1 MKERKGKETKKDK
14 GRKQIKQKERKGYK
28 QKERKIYIMFWAYKL
43 MMNSITRTELDFVN
57 KNLIKLLAFI
67 KTKKNKNKRT
77 KIKGQ
82 IEDKSTKDGKE
93 KK

>member
-43 MMNSITRTELDFVN
+43 MMNSITRTELDFLN

-82 IEDKSTKDGKE
+82 IEDKSTKDEKE

>member
-14 GRKQIKQKERKGYK
+14 GRKRIKQKERKGYK

>member
-14 GRKQIKQKERKGYK
+14 GRKQIKEKERKGYK
-28 QKERKIYIMFWAYKL
+28 QKERKIYIIFWAYKL
-43 MMNSITRTELDFVN
+43 MMNSIARTELDFVN

-77 KIKGQ
+77 KNKRT
-82 IEDKSTKDGKE
+82 DRR
-93 KK
+93 